1 MGIKNTDLFLDLGSG
16 IGNVVLQVAAECL
29 CDSYGIEIME
39 NPAQLAKKQ
48 RNEFEARMQL
58 YKKPYG
64 RIYLKQ
70 GDFLKEES
78 IIKLISKADVIFVNK
93 YHF

>member
-1 MGIKNTDLFLDLGSG
+1 MGIKYTDLFLDLGSG